1 MSLAVEVVTPPGLE
15 RVHDPVADLVRAA
28 LGSEGVVDGSVSVAF
43 VDEQEMT
50 DLNRRFRQLNEP
62 TDVLSFSETGV
73 GREWPD
79 PGKDSEDDLGEIVV
93 CESVVQRY
101 ALEEGG
107 DPETQLGWTLVH
119 GVLHLMAYD
128 HERDEERMRAR
139 ERALLV
145 ELAPQVRAVSAAA
158 RG

>member
-15 RVHDPVADLVRAA
+15 RVREPVADLVRAA
-28 LGSEGVVDGSVSVAF
+28 LVSEGVRDGSVSVAF
-43 VDEQEMT
+43 VDEREMT

-62 TDVLSFSETGV
+62 TDVLSFSETGA

-79 PGKDSEDDLGEIVV
+79 PGKDSEEDLGEIVV
-93 CESVVQRY
+93 CMSAVQRY
-101 ALEEGG
+101 ALDEGG

-128 HERDEERMRAR
+128 HERDDGRMRAR
-139 ERALLV
+139 ECALLA
-145 ELAPQVRAVSAAA
+145 ELAPQVRAVAAA
-158 RG
+158 AGG

>member
-1 MSLAVEVVTPPGLE
+1 MSLAVEVVAPPGFE
-15 RVHDPVADLVRAA
+15 RAHDPVADLVRAA
-28 LGSEGVVDGSVSVAF
+28 LVSEGVADGSVTVAF
-43 VDEQEMT
+43 VDEREMT

-62 TDVLSFSETGV
+62 TDVLSFSETGG

-79 PGKDSEDDLGEIVV
+79 PGKDSDGDLGEIEV
-93 CESVVQRY
+93 CVSVVKRY

-128 HERDEERMRAR
+128 HESDEERMRAR
-139 ERALLV
+139 ERALLA
-145 ELAPQVRAVSAAA
+145 ELAPEVRAVSAAA
-158 RG
+158 RW